1 MSYYKIYNGKR
12 LGPYSYDRPPRA
24 FTKKDLARIAKHL
37 AQNDGDAM
45 AVFVAVAVALGF
57 GKLICDAARIV
68 RSFISITTWFKQ
80 LSVILATATLTTQL
94 LTRLNGAAIVAP
106 IGVKVFVGIAIS
118 LTLVIQKFTIM
129 VDSITGDIAIAHDV
143 STQIDEAC
151 KRVDE
156 AQQQAFD
163 AACDATGAA
172 CEAVKKATEDAAF
185 LLKSDVDKAIDVL
198 DLEKY
203 PKWWEWL

>member
-1 MSYYKIYNGKR
+1 MAYYKTYKGKQ

-37 AQNDGDAM
+37 AESENDAM
-45 AVFVAVAVALGF
+45 AVFVAVAIALGF

-68 RSFISITTWFKQ
+68 RSFISITTWLKQ
-80 LSVILATATLTTQL
+80 LGVILATSKAMSQILQW
-94 LTRLNGAAIVAP
+94 LNGAAIVAP

-118 LTLVIQKFTIM
+118 LTLVINKFVIM
-129 VDSITGDIAIAHDV
+129 VDSITGDIVIAHDI

-172 CEAVKKATEDAAF
+172 CEAAKKAAEDAAF
-185 LLKSDVDKAIDVL
+185 ALKSDVDKAIEVL
-198 DLEKY
+198 DLETY